1 MENWINM
8 IEVYRYIHH
17 QHTILVIKSMDLRM
31 QAQSAIHNISP
42 AFNRHI
48 KGWKTLKQAAKIAR
62 ERVLFRKETRIDHF
76 QMANY

>member
-48 KGWKTLKQAAKIAR
+48 KG
-62 ERVLFRKETRIDHF
+62 
-76 QMANY
+76 